1 MVMREEKDV
10 WYGTPSQVVNL
21 GTFIVCGL
29 LFFLVIPLFIALWRW
44 LEVKYTKYE
53 LTTQRLRTRYGVL
66 NRKTNELELY
76 RVRDYQFEEPF
87 FLRLFSLGN
96 VILRTSDRSSP
107 VVVIRAIEN
116 GEELREKLRQY
127 VEECRTAKGVREF
140 DVE

>member
-1 MVMREEKDV
+1 MREEKDV
-10 WYGTPSQVVNL
+10 WYGTPSQVINL

-29 LFFLVIPLFIALWRW
+29 LFFLVIPLFVALWRW
-44 LEVKYTKYE
+44 LEVKFTKYE

-66 NRKTNELELY
+66 NRKTDELELY
-76 RVRDYQFEEPF
+76 RVRDYQLVEPF

-96 VILRTSDRSSP
+96 VVLRTSDRSNP
-107 VVVIRAIEN
+107 VVTIKAVEN

-127 VEECRTAKGVREF
+127 VEECRTHKGVREF

>member
-1 MVMREEKDV
+1 MREEKDV
-10 WYGTPSQVVNL
+10 WYGTPSQVINL

-29 LFFLVIPLFIALWRW
+29 LFFLVIPLFVALWRW
-44 LEVKYTKYE
+44 LEVKFTNYE

-66 NRKTNELELY
+66 NRKTDELELY
-76 RVRDYQFEEPF
+76 RVRDYQLVEPF

-96 VILRTSDRSSP
+96 VVLRTSDRSNP
-107 VVVIRAIEN
+107 VVTIKAVEN

-127 VEECRTAKGVREF
+127 VEECRTHKGVREF

>member
-1 MVMREEKDV
+1 MREEKDV
-10 WYGTPSQVVNL
+10 WFGTPSQVLNL

-29 LFFLVIPLFIALWRW
+29 LFFLVIPLFVALWRW

-66 NRKTNELELY
+66 NRKTDELELY
-76 RVRDYQFEEPF
+76 RVRDYQLVEPF

-96 VILRTSDRSSP
+96 VVLRTSDRSNP
-107 VVVIRAIEN
+107 VVTIKAVKN

-127 VEECRTAKGVREF
+127 VEECRTHKGVREL

>member
-1 MVMREEKDV
+1 MREEKDV
-10 WYGTPSQVVNL
+10 WYGTPSQVINL
-21 GTFIVCGL
+21 GTFIVCRL
-29 LFFLVIPLFIALWRW
+29 LFFLVIPLFVALWRW

-66 NRKTNELELY
+66 NRKTDELELY
-76 RVRDYQFEEPF
+76 RVRDYQLVEPF

-96 VILRTSDRSSP
+96 VVLRTSDRSNP
-107 VVVIRAIEN
+107 VVTIKAVEN

-127 VEECRTAKGVREF
+127 VEECRTHKGVREF

>member
-1 MVMREEKDV
+1 MREEKDV
-10 WYGTPSQVVNL
+10 WYGTPSQVINL

-29 LFFLVIPLFIALWRW
+29 LFFLVIPLFVALWRW

-66 NRKTNELELY
+66 NRKTDELELY
-76 RVRDYQFEEPF
+76 RVRDYQLVEPF

-96 VILRTSDRSSP
+96 VVLRTSDRSNP
-107 VVVIRAIEN
+107 VVTIKAVEN

-127 VEECRTAKGVREF
+127 VEECRTHKGVREF

>member
-1 MVMREEKDV
+1 MREEKDV

-76 RVRDYQFEEPF
+76 RVRDYQLEEPF

-96 VILRTSDRSSP
+96 VILRTSDRTSP
-107 VVVIRAIEN
+107 VVTIRAIEN

-127 VEECRTAKGVREF
+127 VEECRTHKGVREF